1 MKDLQRR
8 VAEIGHVL
16 QERASDLAHASRIT
30 NPQDMAHALAL
41 AVVGIEDAKALLMN
55 EQREAERQ
63 IGDVA
68 PWDEPISSHK

>member
-8 VAEIGHVL
+8 VAEVGHVL

-30 NPQDMAHALAL
+30 DPQDMAHALAL
-41 AVVGIEDAKALLMN
+41 AVVGIEDAKALLIK

-68 PWDEPISSHK
+68 PWD

>member
-1 MKDLQRR
+1 MNEQQRR
-8 VAEIGHVL
+8 VAEIGHIL

-41 AVVGIEDAKALLMN
+41 AVVGIEDVKAMLMK

-63 IGDVA
+63 TGDVA
-68 PWDEPISSHK
+68 PWETGG